1 LRKVFLGIFV
11 LSGLG
16 HGPLAMAQTRP
27 DTKAADIP
35 DTPPQSTARI
45 TEDVPDPRIALP
57 ANFIRVAPQDS
68 KSGFRVPRYVS
79 LKYGSSNGRTGPSSG
94 HPVAWR
100 YSRKGMPMIVVAE
113 TEIWRKVRDVNGD
126 ETWMDRRLL
135 DGRRM
140 ILARAQFI
148 LRDKPR
154 SDSKKT
160 AVIAKGALLRLE
172 GCDDLGWCKL
182 REQDGKI
189 SGYALQTLL
198 WGAEPL

>member
-1 LRKVFLGIFV
+1 MRKVLLGIFV
-11 LSGLG
+11 LSGFSY
-16 HGPLAMAQTRP
+16 GPSVVAQTRP
-27 DTKAADIP
+27 DSEAAIVP
-35 DTPPQSTARI
+35 QAPAQSTARI
-45 TEDVPDPRIALP
+45 TEDVPGPRTALS

-68 KSGFRVPRYVS
+68 KSGYRVPRYVS
-79 LKYGSSNGRTGPSSG
+79 LKYGSSNGRTGPSRG

-100 YSRKGMPMIVVAE
+100 YARKGLPMIVVAE
-113 TEIWRKVRDVNGD
+113 TEVWRKVRDVNGD

-140 ILARAQFI
+140 VLARAQII

-154 SDSKKT
+154 SDSKKN
-160 AVIAKGALLRLE
+160 AIIAKGALLRLE
-172 GCDDLGWCKL
+172 GCDDLGWCKV
-182 REQDGKI
+182 RQDDGKI